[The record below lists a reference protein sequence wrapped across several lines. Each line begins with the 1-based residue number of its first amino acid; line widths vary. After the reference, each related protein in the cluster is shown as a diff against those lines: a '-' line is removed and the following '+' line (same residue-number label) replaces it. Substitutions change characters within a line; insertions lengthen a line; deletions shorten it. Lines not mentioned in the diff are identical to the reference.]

1 MSDTQKRKK
10 MKRNAKLYQAV
21 ALSAVALLASTLTG
35 CNQDS
40 LVEEKADAK
49 NRWLELRSSMMLDMA
64 QQQFNTGDLTQAE
77 QSVKNGMSIDPTHPG
92 LHVLAGRIE
101 MERGKLERAYHL
113 FEAAIQLAPDKPEA
127 YYYQGLVMQRW
138 QRYES
143 SLEYYQK
150 SFDREPDN
158 AAYLLAV
165 SEAMIELDRVDD
177 ALALLESKREYFDQN
192 AGVRAAIGHL
202 YYMKGQPAQAAEYF
216 RQASLLEP
224 DNAKLQ
230 EHLAFSYI
238 AAEKYPQAIEAFK
251 NVLKSPEEKDRADI
265 KRALASAY
273 QQTNQPKEAHAVL
286 VELARSPQS
295 DIADWIRLGELSY
308 QQNDMGGAL
317 QAASKVMS
325 LTPERYEGYLLAG
338 MVWQK
343 RGNLNNALQMF
354 DRAAQAA
361 PTSTEPLILRGLSLQ
376 KAGRN
381 AAAAEAYNEAL
392 RRQPDDAR
400 AVQLLAAVVGNE

>member
-1 MSDTQKRKK
+1 
-10 MKRNAKLYQAV
+10 MKRNVKLYQAI
-21 ALSAVALLASTLTG
+21 ALSGAALLASSLTG

-40 LVEEKADAK
+40 LVEEKANAK

-113 FEAAIQLAPDKPEA
+113 FAAAIELAPDKPEA

-138 QRYES
+138 QRYEG
-143 SLEYYQK
+143 SLELYQK
-150 SFDREPDN
+150 AFEREADN
-158 AAYLLAV
+158 ASYLLAV
-165 SEAMIELDRVDD
+165 SEAMVELDRVDD
-177 ALALLESKREYFDQN
+177 ALALLESKRDYFDQN
-192 AGVRAAIGHL
+192 AGVRAAIGQL
-202 YYMKGQPAQAAEYF
+202 YFMKGQPGQAAEYF

-224 DNAKLQ
+224 EDTRLQ
-230 EHLAFSYI
+230 EHLGFAL
-238 AAEKYPQAIEAFK
+238 AADGKYPQAIEAFK
-251 NVLKSPEEKDRADI
+251 TVLKSPKEKDRADI
-265 KRALASAY
+265 QRALASAY
-273 QQTNQPKEAHAVL
+273 LKINQPKEAHGVL
-286 VELARSPQS
+286 IALARSPKG
-295 DIADWIRLGELSY
+295 DVTDWIRLGELSY
-308 QQNDMGGAL
+308 QQDDLGGAL
-317 QAASKVMS
+317 QAASKIMN

>member
-1 MSDTQKRKK
+1 
-10 MKRNAKLYQAV
+10 MKRNAKLYRAIT
-21 ALSAVALLASTLTG
+21 LSAVAMLSPLLIG
-35 CNQDS
+35 CQDS

-92 LHVLAGRIE
+92 LHILAGRIE
-101 MERGKLERAYHL
+101 LERGKLERAYHL
-113 FEAAIQLAPDKPEA
+113 FGAAIELAPDKPEA

-138 QRYES
+138 QRYEG
-143 SLEYYQK
+143 SLEFYQQA
-150 SFDREPDN
+150 FEREADN
-158 AAYLLAV
+158 ASYLLAV
-165 SEAMIELDRVDD
+165 SEAMVELDRVDD

-230 EHLAFSYI
+230 EHLAFSYA

-273 QQTNQPKEAHAVL
+273 LKTNQPKEAHAVL
-286 VELARSPQS
+286 VELARSPRG
-295 DIADWIRLGELSY
+295 DVADWIRLGELSY
-308 QQNDMGGAL
+308 QQDDLGGAL
-317 QAASKVMS
+317 QAASKVMN

>member
-1 MSDTQKRKK
+1 
-10 MKRNAKLYQAV
+10 MKRNIKLYHAI
-21 ALSAVALLASTLTG
+21 ALSAAALLAPSLAG
-35 CNQDS
+35 CNQSS

-64 QQQFNTGDLTQAE
+64 KQQFNTGDLTQAE
-77 QSVKNGMSIDPTHPG
+77 RSVKNGMSIDPTHPG

-101 MERGKLERAYHL
+101 LERGKLERAYHL
-113 FEAAIQLAPDKPEA
+113 FAAAIELDPEKPEA

-138 QRYES
+138 QRYEG
-143 SLEYYQK
+143 SLDFYQK
-150 SFDREPDN
+150 AFDREADN
-158 AAYLLAV
+158 ASYLLAV
-165 SEAMIELDRVDD
+165 SEAMVELDRVDD

-192 AGVRAAIGHL
+192 AGVRAAIGQL
-202 YYMKGQPAQAAEYF
+202 YFMKGQPARAVEYF
-216 RQASLLEP
+216 SQASLLEP
-224 DNAKLQ
+224 EDARLQ
-230 EHLAFSYI
+230 EHLGFAL
-238 AAEKYPQAIEAFK
+238 AADGKYPQAIEALK
-251 NVLKSPEEKDRADI
+251 NVLKSPAEKDRADI

-273 QQTNQPKEAHAVL
+273 LKDNKPREAHAVL
-286 VELARSPQS
+286 VDLARSPKG
-295 DIADWIRLGELSY
+295 DAADWIRVGELSY
-308 QQNDMGGAL
+308 QQDDLGGAL
-317 QAASKVMS
+317 QAASKVMN

-376 KAGRN
+376 KAGRH
-381 AAAAEAYNEAL
+381 AAAAEAYSEAL
-392 RRQPDDAR
+392 RRQPDDTR

>member
-1 MSDTQKRKK
+1 
-10 MKRNAKLYQAV
+10 MKRNVKLYQAIT
-21 ALSAVALLASTLTG
+21 LSAVALLASSLVG
-35 CNQDS
+35 CNKDS

-64 QQQFNTGDLTQAE
+64 KQQFNTGDLTQAE

-92 LHVLAGRIE
+92 LHILAGRIE

-113 FEAAIQLAPDKPEA
+113 FAAAIELAPEKPEA

-138 QRYES
+138 QRYEG
-143 SLEYYQK
+143 SLEFYQQA
-150 SFDREPDN
+150 FDREADN
-158 AAYLLAV
+158 ASYLLAV

-202 YYMKGQPAQAAEYF
+202 YYMQGQPEQAAEYF

-224 DNAKLQ
+224 ENTKLQ
-230 EHLAFSYI
+230 EHLAFSL
-238 AAEKYPQAIEAFK
+238 AAAGKHAQAIEVLK
-251 NVLKSPEEKDRADI
+251 QILKSPNNKDRADI

-273 QQTNQPKEAHAVL
+273 IKTNQPKEAHTVL
-286 VELARSPQS
+286 VGLSRSS
-295 DIADWIRLGELSY
+295 EGDVADWIRLGELSY
-308 QQNDMGGAL
+308 QQGDLGGAL
-317 QAASKVMS
+317 QAASKVMN

-376 KAGRN
+376 KAGRH
-381 AAAAEAYNEAL
+381 AAAAEAYTEAL